1 MQIGLL
7 FFITIFWGF
16 LPLIAAIFTFPQER
30 AMLAKE
36 RASDMYQLS
45 AYFLSRTLADIPMEW
60 ALPVVFLVIV
70 YFMANLKMHA
80 GTFLL
85 TLLSI
90 FLNITAAQV
99 GSRTVSC
106 RCPMQRKRQ
115 FL

>member
-7 FFITIFWGF
+7 FFISIFWGF
-16 LPLIAAIFTFPQER
+16 FPLISAIFTFPQER

-60 ALPVVFLVIV
+60 ALPILFLVIT
-70 YFMANLKMHA
+70 YFMANLKLDA
-80 GTFLL
+80 GIFLL

-99 GSRTVSC
+99 GLRI
-106 RCPMQRKRQ
+106 
-115 FL
+115 